1 MRFLIQRVSSA
12 QVSVDKKVIGK
23 IDDGLCVFVGYSI
36 TDTSNDIE
44 YLVDKLIKMR
54 IFPDE
59 SKEKFFDKNLEEI
72 NGEILL
78 ISQFTLYADTKKG
91 RRPSFLLAAKSDKA
105 KNLYQSTIKLLRSK
119 NILVETGKFQAMM
132 EIKIINTGP
141 TTIMIDSENN

>member
-59 SKEKFFDKNLEEI
+59 SKEKFFDENLEEI